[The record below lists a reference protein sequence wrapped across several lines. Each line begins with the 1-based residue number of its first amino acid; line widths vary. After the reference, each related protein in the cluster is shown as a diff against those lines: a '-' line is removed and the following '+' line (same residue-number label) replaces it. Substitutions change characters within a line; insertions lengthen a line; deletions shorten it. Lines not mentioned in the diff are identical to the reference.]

1 MRDLPGPLRWYI
13 CGVTLAGAAFAITQF
28 LALRALASPVALL
41 GPALLCGIG
50 AFLGERV
57 QLRINH
63 DLWQGLSSTAYVAAL
78 LLLPTAVV
86 VPLTLAAT
94 VAAQTLTFDL
104 PIFKRAFNVA
114 HAVLAVGVA
123 SVLLTATTAPVA
135 VLAPA
140 RLAATWP
147 FLLVV
152 VVAMYALETG
162 MMVVVFSLLDRQAP
176 WRIWWQRYRRG
187 ALPELATGAMGIVV
201 AALWLYWP
209 PLPLL
214 LVIPILGIRGTLR
227 AIGEAEERAE
237 ALRRRGVQIEAV
249 LASAQRL
256 CPRQSAADILAHVA
270 AGARAITGASTVA
283 AYLCDP
289 DAPGLL
295 ERLVLDPD
303 DAGQA
308 TVPGPTRLP
317 QLAVGL
323 GIVEEEAAEGRSGLV
338 PIEQAG
344 VGVVGM
350 LRLGGMAQ
358 ALHSDDRDALTIL
371 AAHAA
376 TALDNAQHHARA
388 LAAASEDSLTELLNH
403 RAFQTRL
410 EEEMARARR
419 GGQSLAV
426 VMIDLDGFGAVN
438 NAHGHQAGDVTLLAV
453 TRCLREQTRQA
464 DVAARYGGDE
474 FVLIL
479 PETDLDEA
487 LETAERIRSE
497 LARLTVAHRAR
508 AIRITASIGVAV
520 MPGHATTRED
530 LIGAADNAS
539 YAAKRAG
546 KDRVRQAEA
555 GALPHD
561 PVALAERLDDA
572 NLATVE
578 ALASTVDAKDAYTRG
593 HSGRVAAYA
602 AAIAAALDLP
612 AAAIARIRQAGVLHD
627 VGKIGVP
634 DAILLKPGALDD
646 AEFAVIKEHPAIGER
661 ILQGLPFLQE
671 ILPAVRH
678 HHERWDGRGY
688 PDGLAG
694 DAIPVDAA
702 ILAVADSFDAMTSSR
717 TYRQALLATEAIRRV
732 REGVGTQY
740 DPRVVAAFDRAMAD
754 GTLPLPPLRPGVLRA
769 LPPPVRAEGPSTGA
783 EGVRAGALRI
793 VG

>member
-1 MRDLPGPLRWYI
+1 MRELPCPVRWYLW
-13 CGVTLAGAAFAITQF
+13 GMALVGSAFTLAQLF
-28 LALRALASPVALL
+28 ALRTLADPLPLL
-41 GPALLCGIG
+41 APALLCGLG
-50 AFLGERV
+50 AFLGERL
-57 QLRINH
+57 QLRISR
-63 DLWQGLSSTAYVAAL
+63 DLWQGLSSTAFVTAL
-78 LLLPTAVV
+78 LLLPTPVV
-86 VPLTLAAT
+86 VTLTLAAT
-94 VAAQTLTFDL
+94 VSGQALEHK
-104 PIFKRAFNVA
+104 FKIYQRTFNVA
-114 HAVLAVGVA
+114 HIVLAAG
-123 SVLLTATTAPVA
+123 LTSTLFTSMDAPA
-135 VLAPA
+135 AALAPA
-140 RLAATWP
+140 RLPTTWP
-147 FLLVV
+147 LLLALVSV
-152 VVAMYALETG
+152 WYILETG
-162 MMVVVFSLLDRQAP
+162 MVVALFSLLDRQPP
-176 WRIWWQRYRRG
+176 WRVWWRRYRRA
-187 ALPELATGAMGIVV
+187 ALPELATGVTGIVV
-201 AALWLYWP
+201 ASLWLYWP
-209 PLPLL
+209 PLPVLL
-214 LVIPILGIRGTLR
+214 IVPVLGIRGALR

-270 AGARAITGASTVA
+270 AGARAVTGASAVA
-283 AYLCDP
+283 AYLRDP
-289 DAPGLL
+289 DAPALL

-303 DAGQA
+303 DAGDA

-317 QLAVGL
+317 FPKAGV
-323 GIVEEEAAEGRSGLV
+323 GIVEDVAAEGRSGLV
-338 PIEQAG
+338 PIEQDG

-358 ALHSDDRDALTIL
+358 ALQAGDRDALTIL

-410 EEEMARARR
+410 EEEVARARR
-419 GGQSLAV
+419 GGHSLAV

-453 TRCLREQTRQA
+453 ARCLRGQTRQA

-479 PETDLDEA
+479 PETDLGDA
-487 LETAERIRSE
+487 LDTAERIRGE
-497 LARLTVAHRAR
+497 LARLTVAHGAR
-508 AIRITASIGVAV
+508 AIRVTASIGVAV

-612 AAAIARIRQAGVLHD
+612 DTDVARIRQAGVLHD

-634 DAILLKPGALDD
+634 DAILLKPGQLSAE
-646 AEFAVIKEHPAIGER
+646 EFAVIKQHPEIGER
-661 ILQGLPFLQE
+661 ILRGLPFLQE

-678 HHERWDGRGY
+678 HHERWDGCGY

-694 DAIPVDAA
+694 DAIPADAA

-717 TYRQALLATEAIRRV
+717 TYRPALLTTEAIRRV
-732 REGVGTQY
+732 REGAGAQY
-740 DPRVVAAFDRAMAD
+740 DPRVVAAFDRAVAD
-754 GTLPLPPLRPGVLRA
+754 GTLVVPVARAGELQA
-769 LPPPVRAEGPSTGA
+769 LPPRFDVTPVHAGGA
-783 EGVRAGALRI
+783 RSSALRI